1 MVQNVLNVLKGSFF
15 KGVKDFFIKGSK
27 GILVKGLKKIHNKA
41 SSRYNK

>member
-1 MVQNVLNVLKGSFF
+1 MVQKVLNVLKGSFF